1 MECCKTSSSKPGKKR
16 CKNKKVGFECHLRIW
31 LQQVVKTLLE
41 KKSANLNTTKF
52 FPILLIELPF
62 TTKSLDYLETRYL
75 VFRSVE

>member
-1 MECCKTSSSKPGKKR
+1 MSFENLITTGSKNVTG
-16 CKNKKVGFECHLRIW
+16 
-31 LQQVVKTLLE
+31 